1 MEIRQQVS
9 KAIKEL
15 HDSPSVPKVIA
26 LIDALVE
33 EVRVQNDTATAEEVV
48 ANQGKLAGWKELKEY
63 LGPKIV

>member
-15 HDSPSVPKVIA
+15 HESPSVQKVMP
-26 LIDALVE
+26 LIDALIE
-33 EVRVQNDTATAEEVV
+33 ESRVQNDTATVEEVV
-48 ANQGKLAGWKELKEY
+48 VNQGKIAGWKELKEY